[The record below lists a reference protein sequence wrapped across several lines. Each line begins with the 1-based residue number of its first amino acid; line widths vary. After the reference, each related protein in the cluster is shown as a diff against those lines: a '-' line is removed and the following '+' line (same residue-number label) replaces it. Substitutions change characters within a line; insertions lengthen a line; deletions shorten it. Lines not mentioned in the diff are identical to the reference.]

1 MISSLSTYA
10 EEMLTF
16 IRYAAYPQSVLN
28 NGYYTHD
35 LLPTSTM
42 KSDVN
47 VALAPARHATHIKIE
62 SPSATA
68 AAKKAA
74 AEKLEDSTPD
84 AESSNAS
91 DEETL
96 VAKSKS
102 SKSYAGDVALSPTKS
117 KL

>member
-1 MISSLSTYA
+1 
-10 EEMLTF
+10 MLTST
-16 IRYAAYPQSVLN
+16 RYAAYPQSVLN
-28 NGYYTHD
+28 NGHYAND
-35 LLPTSTM
+35 LLPNPTV
-42 KSDVN
+42 KFDNN
-47 VALAPARHATHIKIE
+47 VSLAPARHATHIKIE
-62 SPSATA
+62 SPSVTA

-74 AEKLEDSTPD
+74 AEKIEDETPD
-84 AESSNAS
+84 AESSSAS